1 VSGDIFSS
9 VGVRHVRRIIPLIL
23 ALGLVITI
31 SWATA
36 AYAQTSAEA
45 QYANP
50 APKAAAPATTGSVGG
65 KATGGSG
72 GGASTGGAGSK
83 AAGGSSRGAPQ
94 NLKVLPSTGGP
105 LLPLAGLGA
114 LALGATGL
122 LALQRNRRP

>member
-1 VSGDIFSS
+1 MSGGIFSS
-9 VGVRHVRRIIPLIL
+9 VGVRQIIPLVL
-23 ALGLVITI
+23 ALALVITI

-50 APKAAAPATTGSVGG
+50 APKAATPATTGGVGG
-65 KATGGSG
+65 KAAGGSG
-72 GGASTGGAGSK
+72 DAPTGGVGSK
-83 AAGGSSRGAPQ
+83 AAGGSGRGAPQ

-114 LALGATGL
+114 FALGATGL
-122 LALQRNRRP
+122 LALQRNRRR

>member
-1 VSGDIFSS
+1 MSGGIFSS
-9 VGVRHVRRIIPLIL
+9 VGVRQIIPLVL

-50 APKAAAPATTGSVGG
+50 APKAAAPATTGGVGG
-65 KATGGSG
+65 KAAGGSG
-72 GGASTGGAGSK
+72 GAPTGGVGSK
-83 AAGGSSRGAPQ
+83 AAGGSGRGAPQ